1 MIHAPVPL
9 AATATATATA
19 TAIQRLTAQIGQA
32 LFNDP
37 TMDLMQIANRVEAA
51 RTASGVPLLTTSSSS

>member
-9 AATATATATA
+9 AATATA

-51 RTASGVPLLTTSSSS
+51 RTASGVPLLTTTSSS